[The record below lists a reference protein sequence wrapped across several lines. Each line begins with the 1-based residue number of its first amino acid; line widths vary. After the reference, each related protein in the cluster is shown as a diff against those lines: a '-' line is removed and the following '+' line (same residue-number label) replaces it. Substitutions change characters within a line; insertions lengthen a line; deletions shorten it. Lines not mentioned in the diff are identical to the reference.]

1 MKMEQTIQD
10 HELGQL
16 VIRVNK
22 RARNFVFRTKS
33 DAIYVTVPPGTV
45 RSDLLKAINDLRK
58 KLIAAQQK
66 LSRSIFDLNYKM
78 DAPLFKLSF
87 SSGKGDQFLAHA
99 ARGQME
105 IICPANANFEDENL
119 QLWLRKVIEEA
130 LKKNAKLILPV
141 KLRELSLKYGFTY
154 STVKINSSKGRWG
167 SCSAGKN
174 INFSYYMILLP
185 EHLIDYVILHE
196 LCHTKEMNHGEKF
209 WAILNECTGGKAL
222 SLRKELKSYKTD
234 F

>member
-1 MKMEQTIQD
+1 MEIEQTIQD

-33 DAIYVTVPPGTV
+33 DAIYVTVPPGTM
-45 RSDLLKAINDLRK
+45 RKDLLKAINDLRK

-66 LSRSIFDLNYKM
+66 LSKSIFDLNYQIQA
-78 DAPLFKLSF
+78 DCFKLSF
-87 SSGKGDQFLAHA
+87 ISGKGEQFLAHA
-99 ARGQME
+99 ARGKME
-105 IICPANANFEDENL
+105 IVCPQNANFEDENL

-130 LKKNAKLILPV
+130 LKKNAKLILPAR
-141 KLRELSLKYGFTY
+141 LRQLSLDYGFSY

-174 INFSYYMILLP
+174 INLSYYMILLP
-185 EHLIDYVILHE
+185 QHLIDYVILHE
-196 LCHTKEMNHGEKF
+196 LSHTKEMNHGERF
-209 WAILNECTGGKAL
+209 WAILNQCTDGKAL
-222 SLRKELKSYKTD
+222 ALRKELKSYKTD